1 MSQFFH
7 LQKKELL
14 DRCRTAYKF
23 VNIEYLINN
32 IKQMSEQQP
41 LSVIF
46 FGIQG
51 AGKGTQAKLL
61 RDYLDEHTNSDTLY
75 LETGQLLRDFM
86 AKEGHTQKLVNE
98 TISNGDLLP
107 SFMPVYVLG
116 REMVK
121 GFSGNE
127 HLIFDGATR
136 RANQTV
142 MLDSM
147 LRFYKRDP
155 YHLVLIGL
163 SEESAME
170 RLKERGRSDDT
181 EEKIKKRIAWSK
193 EHMDSV
199 MKQFE
204 GFDCS
209 IHSID
214 GEPSIEEIH
223 KDILEKL
230 NLA

>member
-1 MSQFFH
+1 M
-7 LQKKELL
+7 
-14 DRCRTAYKF
+14 
-23 VNIEYLINN
+23 N
-32 IKQMSEQQP
+32 EQS

-61 RDYLDEHTNSDTLY
+61 KDFLDKNTKASTLY

-86 AKEGHTQKLVNE
+86 DNDGYTQKLVNE
-98 TISNGDLLP
+98 TISDGDLLP

-116 REMVK
+116 RKMVK
-121 GFSGNE
+121 EFSGEE

-136 RANQTV
+136 RENQTV

-147 LRFYKRDP
+147 LRFYHRNP
-155 YHLVLIGL
+155 YHLILIGL
-163 SEESAME
+163 SEKSAVG
-170 RLKERGRSDDT
+170 RLQKRGRADDT
-181 EEKIKKRIAWSK
+181 EEKIQKRIAWSK

-199 MKQFE
+199 MEQFK
-204 GFDCS
+204 GFDCE
-209 IHSID
+209 IHNID

-223 KDILEKL
+223 KDILKTL
-230 NLA
+230 QLV

>member
-1 MSQFFH
+1 MDEN
-7 LQKKELL
+7 KK
-14 DRCRTAYKF
+14 
-23 VNIEYLINN
+23 
-32 IKQMSEQQP
+32 

-61 RDYLDEHTNSDTLY
+61 RDYLDEHTNSETLY

-86 AKEGHTQKLVNE
+86 AKDGFTNKLVDE
-98 TISNGDLLP
+98 TISQGGLLP

-121 GFSGNE
+121 GFSGAE

-147 LRFYKRDP
+147 LRFYRRNP
-155 YHLVLIGL
+155 YHLVLIDL

-193 EHMDSV
+193 EHMASV

-204 GFDCS
+204 GFECT
-209 IHSID
+209 IHNVD

-230 NLA
+230 ELEHA